1 MTNKFAQ
8 NRLIKPLVIHFE
20 CQLRV
25 QMKIYEPFWVRK
37 RPISIDENHKRLIL
51 TKNCIFVPKM
61 SFLRFKIMINCCY
74 QIYRFHFENH
84 QNHHT
89 LILAFHFKVKNN
101 QFGKKWNLKIHLMA
115 LLSDKNILYPWLR
128 WQVNRLE
135 LISLRQTS
143 CFCYL

>member
-8 NRLIKPLVIHFE
+8 NRLIKPLVIYFE
-20 CQLRV
+20 CQIRV
-25 QMKIYEPFWVRK
+25 QMNIYWPILVRK
-37 RPISIDENHKRLIL
+37 RPFLIDENHKRLIL

-61 SFLRFKIMINCCY
+61 SFLRLKMINCWY
-74 QIYRFHFENH
+74 QINHFHFENH
-84 QNHHT
+84 ENHHT
-89 LILAFHFKVKNN
+89 LYEALHSKIENN

-135 LISLRQTS
+135 LISLMQTS
-143 CFCYL
+143 YSCYL